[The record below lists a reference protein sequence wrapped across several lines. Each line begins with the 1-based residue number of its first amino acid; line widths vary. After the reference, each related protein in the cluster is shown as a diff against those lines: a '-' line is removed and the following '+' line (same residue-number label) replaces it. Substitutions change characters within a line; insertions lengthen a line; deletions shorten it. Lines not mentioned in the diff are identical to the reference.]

1 MRPSVLG
8 EQNIHGDAAPSLEL
22 IKKRSP
28 VTHYSGSCFSKT
40 TKLKLSMC
48 AHWKL
53 SISSQYWIRDS
64 CLPQKVN
71 VPCTSSFHNNDKSQE
86 LQINKNDQ

>member
-22 IKKRSP
+22 IKKEI
-28 VTHYSGSCFSKT
+28 SGDPLFWQLFQQNNKIKAQHVCY
-40 TKLKLSMC
+40 
-48 AHWKL
+48 WKL

-71 VPCTSSFHNNDKSQE
+71 VPCTSSFHNNDKCQE